1 MAIKQMGTASDG
13 DENSSKLQDIKET
26 MQQSNSE
33 ISELKRKL
41 NELEL
46 LAASKLK
53 KKQEM
58 VETAHK
64 QLREE
69 TNEKEL
75 LYEKVCSFF
84 LNMYLV
90 STNADTKYNNIT
102 GCNINVILSGHCIE
116 IHSKSEF
123 AKSLAIEITQ

>member
-1 MAIKQMGTASDG
+1 MAIKQMGTAGDG

-58 VETAHK
+58 VESAHK

-69 TNEKEL
+69 KNEKEIL
-75 LYEKVCSFF
+75 FEKVCSFF
-84 LNMYLV
+84 
-90 STNADTKYNNIT
+90 
-102 GCNINVILSGHCIE
+102 
-116 IHSKSEF
+116 
-123 AKSLAIEITQ
+123 